1 MAGLATAFGSG
12 AMTNSIADIE
22 DAKCFLITGT
32 NTTENHPV
40 ISTFVKRAV
49 TQKGAKLILVDPRR
63 IDLAKFATV
72 WLRQKPGTDIA
83 WLNGM
88 MNVIISE
95 GLHDKTFIEERTENF
110 EALKETV
117 KKYTPEHVESITGIP
132 AEDLKKAARLYA
144 TSGASAILYAM
155 GITQHITGTD
165 NVKSCANL
173 AMLTGNIGRPGTGV
187 NPLRGQNNVQGAC
200 DMACLPGNLPA
211 YKRVAE
217 DAERKP
223 FEEAWGVKLPA
234 KPGLTIPKIID
245 GAADGTVKALYVM
258 GENPMMSDPDTAHVE
273 HALKNLDLFI
283 VQDIFLNETAQL
295 AHVVLPSSAWAEKEG
310 TFTNTERR
318 VQRIR
323 KAVDAPGEARD
334 DWAIITA
341 IADKMGA
348 PWSYDSAQAVFE
360 EVARVTASYAGITY
374 DRIEWK
380 GLQWPCPTPGHP
392 GTPIL
397 HTAAFTRGKGLF
409 TVCEHI
415 PPAELPDREYPLM
428 LTTGRILYQYHTS
441 TMSRRSKGLVSRT
454 PDAFV
459 EINPADAK
467 KLGIGHGDK
476 VEVASRRGTIEV
488 TAEVSRKCDEGV
500 VFIPFH
506 YSEAAVNRLTN
517 KAIDPVANIP
527 EYKVCAV
534 KMRKV
539 A

>member
-1 MAGLATAFGSG
+1 
-12 AMTNSIADIE
+12 MTNSIDDLE
-22 DAKCFLITGT
+22 ESKCFLITGT

-40 ISTFVKRAV
+40 ISTFIKRAV

-95 GLHDKTFIEERTENF
+95 GLHNEAFVAERTENF

-117 KKYTPEHVESITGIP
+117 KKYTPEYVESITGIP

-144 TSGASAILYAM
+144 TSGASAIVYAM
-155 GITQHITGTD
+155 GITQHTTGTD

-211 YKRVAE
+211 YKRVDV
-217 DAERKP
+217 DADRKP
-223 FEEAWGVKLPA
+223 FEDAWGVKLPS

-245 GAADGTVKALYVM
+245 AAADGTLKALYVM
-258 GENPMMSDPDTAHVE
+258 GENPMMSDPDMAHVE
-273 HALKNLDLFI
+273 HALKNLELFI
-283 VQDIFLNETAQL
+283 VQDIFRNESADL

-318 VQRIR
+318 VQRVR
-323 KAVDAPGEARD
+323 KAVDAPGGARD
-334 DWAIITA
+334 DWEIITA
-341 IADKMGA
+341 IANKLGA
-348 PWSYDSAQAVFE
+348 GWSYESARAVFD
-360 EVARVTASYAGITY
+360 EVAKVTASYAGITY

-380 GLQWPCPTPGHP
+380 GIPWPCPNAEHP

-397 HTAAFTRGKGLF
+397 HSVAFTRGKGLF

-415 PPAELPDREYPLM
+415 PPAELPDAEYPLM
-428 LTTGRILYQYHTS
+428 LTTGRILYQYHTA

-467 KLGIGHGDK
+467 KLGINHGDK
-476 VEVASRRGTIEV
+476 VEVTSRRGTIEV
-488 TAEVSRKCDEGV
+488 VAEVSGKCDEGV

-506 YSEAAVNRLTN
+506 YHEAAVNRLTI

>member
-1 MAGLATAFGSG
+1 
-12 AMTNSIADIE
+12 MTNSFAE
-22 DAKCFLITGT
+22 FQNAKMFMVIGS
-32 NTTENHPV
+32 NMTEAHPV
-40 ISTFVKRAV
+40 ASTFLKNAV
-49 TQKGAKLILVDPRR
+49 MNGAKLILVDPRR
-63 IDLAKFATV
+63 QPLADFADLFVQIKV
-72 WLRQKPGTDIA
+72 GSDIA
-83 WLNGM
+83 FLNAL
-88 MNVIISE
+88 MNVLITE
-95 GLHDKTFIEERTENF
+95 DLYDKKFVQSCTTGFDELKAKVMAYPPEKVSDICGVSPEKIRETARLLASVKPCMLCYTLGITEHTCGKNNVMST
-110 EALKETV
+110 ANLQMLLGNMG
-117 KKYTPEHVESITGIP
+117 VESG
-132 AEDLKKAARLYA
+132 
-144 TSGASAILYAM
+144 
-155 GITQHITGTD
+155 
-165 NVKSCANL
+165 
-173 AMLTGNIGRPGTGV
+173 GV

-397 HTAAFTRGKGLF
+397 HGAAFTRGKGLF

-459 EINPADAK
+459 EVNPADAK